1 MAKTEESIIG
11 DLEKL
16 ALITDGMQNI
26 FPDGVGAI
34 VFELK
39 PHDFYR
45 VKNYFK
51 QLAANND
58 RFKIDISGIEVIFI
72 LEGSIA
78 NDVIEYNPIEEK
90 PTPKKKKFWS
100 IFLNSF
106 SRKNKS

>member
-1 MAKTEESIIG
+1 MAKNEESIVG

-34 VFELK
+34 VFELR

-51 QLAANND
+51 QLKTD
-58 RFKIDISGIEVIFI
+58 GSRFKIDISGVEVIFI
-72 LEGSIA
+72 LEGT
-78 NDVIEYNPIEEK
+78 IEEK
-90 PTPKKKKFWS
+90 IEDEPIIEKKSFWS
-100 IFLNSF
+100 QILTKFN
-106 SRKNKS
+106 RKSKS